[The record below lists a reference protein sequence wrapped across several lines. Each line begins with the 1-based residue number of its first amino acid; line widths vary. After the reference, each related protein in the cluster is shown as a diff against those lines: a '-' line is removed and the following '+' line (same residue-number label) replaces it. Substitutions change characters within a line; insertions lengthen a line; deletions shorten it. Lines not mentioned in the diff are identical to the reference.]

1 MALKLLRKHSV
12 ERRPLPRRRRRL
24 LRVATLP
31 SLATL
36 GHLLCGFG
44 AVYCA
49 MVSVQ
54 VDAGAQAGAAAL
66 RTGLLSRM
74 MPTYVAVGAYLL
86 LAAMILDGLDGR
98 LARLTRKTSDFGAQL
113 DSLADVVSFGVA
125 PAVLVLCL
133 VMPALGGHWQWPA
146 GEKLLSRVA
155 WVAVAVYVSC
165 AALRLARFNVENIHD
180 ESAHVTFRGLPTP
193 GAAGALASLVLLHE
207 EVIRVEAQWASGWL
221 VAVMS
226 VAAFGLGLLMVS
238 PLRYVHPVNVYLRGR
253 RPISHLVA
261 MVFVLTLVFIYPQL
275 VLAGLVWIYVLSGPV
290 GAGWRRLAGRR
301 RSPALETSEAAVPT
315 ATEEHDSASRSA

>member
-1 MALKLLRKHSV
+1 MKLLRKHSV
-12 ERRPLPRRRRRL
+12 ERRPPPRRRRRL

-49 MVSVQ
+49 MVAVQ
-54 VDAGAQAGAAAL
+54 VDTGAQAGAAAL

-193 GAAGALASLVLLHE
+193 GAAGALGSLVLLHE

-275 VLAGLVWIYVLSGPV
+275 VLAALVWIYVLSGPV
-290 GAGWRRLAGRR
+290 VAGWRRLAGRR
-301 RSPALETSEAAVPT
+301 RVPALETSEAAVPT
-315 ATEEHDSASRSA
+315 PTEEHDSASRSA